1 MTTAVM
7 HESPRP
13 SDDFSDDDA
22 TAGRLLLGLLRSL
35 AAEAVTD
42 ELYDDLET
50 VLGEYAV
57 PASPAEGAAI
67 ANRLR
72 QTATK
77 LTYVVPRLIKSY
89 PMAQQ
94 RLAIDQLRTAINLSN
109 QHPAPENSHGH
120 LVRFASSLLTLLDHL
135 GDAAA

>member
-1 MTTAVM
+1 MTAVT
-7 HESPRP
+7 HEP
-13 SDDFSDDDA
+13 SQPSGDFSDNDA

-35 AAEAVTD
+35 AAEAITD

-57 PASPAEGAAI
+57 PASPAETAAI

-77 LTYVVPRLIKSY
+77 LTDVVPRLTKTY
-89 PMAQQ
+89 PVDQQ
-94 RLAIDQLRTAINLSN
+94 RRAMHQLRTAIDLSAE
-109 QHPAPENSHGH
+109 QPAPENSHGH

-135 GDAAA
+135 GDAAS